1 MDTSK
6 TADVRVN
13 DTFLAPL
20 ERPALQWLCRHMPAR
35 MTPDILTVI
44 GIIGGI
50 VMAAAYWLCN
60 VNKNFLWIVDLGL
73 VINWYGD
80 SLDGSLARYRR
91 IERFKYGYF
100 VDHTVDITTQTI
112 VFLGLGVSP
121 FVHFNY
127 ALLALVG
134 YLHLGILTYI
144 DTAVSGVYKI
154 SYGRIGPTEV
164 RVFLVGLNAIFYF
177 ASNPLIRIGSVS
189 IFSFDAI
196 VLCVAVAFFLNF
208 LGFTFLRMR
217 ELNIQDPPKVNPLQS
232 QSYEPGV
239 SRKVI

>member
-6 TADVRVN
+6 TADVRIN

-20 ERPALQWLCRHMPAR
+20 ERPALQWLCKHMPAR
-35 MTPDILTVI
+35 MTPDFLTVI
-44 GIIGGI
+44 GIIGGV
-50 VMAAAYWLCN
+50 VMAAAYGLCN
-60 VNKNFLWIVDLGL
+60 GNKNFLWIVDLGL
-73 VINWYGD
+73 LINWFGD
-80 SLDGSLARYRR
+80 SLDGSLARHRR

-112 VFLGLGVSP
+112 VLLGLGISP

-154 SYGRIGPTEV
+154 SYGKIGPTEV
-164 RVFLVGLNAIFYF
+164 RVFIIGLNAIFYF
-177 ASNPLIRIGSVS
+177 ASNPLIPMGRVS
-189 IFSFDAI
+189 IFFFDAI
-196 VLCVAVAFFLNF
+196 VLSVAIAFFLYF
-208 LGFTFLRMR
+208 LGFTLLRMR
-217 ELNIQDPPKVNPLQS
+217 ELNIQDPPKRNPLPS
-232 QSYEPGV
+232 QSYQAGI
-239 SRKVI
+239 SRDVV

>member
-20 ERPALQWLCRHMPAR
+20 ERPALQWLCKHMPAR

-44 GIIGGI
+44 GVIGGI
-50 VMAAAYWLCN
+50 VMAATYWLCN
-60 VNKNFLWIVDLGL
+60 TNKNFLWIVDLGL
-73 VINWYGD
+73 LINWFGD

-112 VFLGLGVSP
+112 FFLGLGLSP
-121 FVHFNY
+121 FVHFNF

-154 SYGRIGPTEV
+154 SYGKIGPTEV
-164 RVFLVGLNAIFYF
+164 RVFLLGVNAIFYF
-177 ASNPLIRIGSVS
+177 GTNPLINLGSLS
-189 IFSFDAI
+189 ILSFDAI
-196 VLCVAVAFFLNF
+196 VLCIAVAFFLYF
-208 LGFTFLRMR
+208 LGFTLLRMR
-217 ELNIQDPPKVNPLQS
+217 ELRIQDPPKENPLPS
-232 QSYEPGV
+232 QSYQPGV
-239 SRKVI
+239 SRKVV

>member
-13 DTFLAPL
+13 DSFLAPL
-20 ERPALQWLCRHMPAR
+20 ERPALQWLCKHMPAW

-44 GIIGGI
+44 GLIGGV
-50 VMAAAYWLCN
+50 VMAIGYWLCN

-73 VINWYGD
+73 VINWFGD
-80 SLDGSLARYRR
+80 SLDGSLARYRG

-121 FVHFNY
+121 FVHFNC

-134 YLHLGILTYI
+134 YLLLGILTYI

-154 SYGRIGPTEV
+154 SYGKIGPTEV
-164 RVFLVGLNAIFYF
+164 RVFLLGVNAIFYF
-177 ASNPLIRIGSVS
+177 GSNPLIHIGTMS
-189 IFSFDAI
+189 ISSFDAI
-196 VLCVAVAFFLNF
+196 VLCVASAFFLYF
-208 LGFTFLRMR
+208 LGFTLMRMR
-217 ELNIQDPPKVNPLQS
+217 ELNVQDPPKRNPLQA
-232 QSYEPGV
+232 QSYQRGV
-239 SRKVI
+239 SRKVV